1 VEENM
6 PHLDPYES
14 LGFHCGLT
22 FKAFISSV
30 EKKLKGTGVSPAQF
44 LALAHLVALGPLS
57 QSELVDRLS
66 ITKATG
72 VRLVDRM
79 ERDGWVVRQ
88 ANPKDGRVK
97 RVVPTK
103 RAIEVW
109 DKVSQAGRSVLDQ
122 AYRGVHTSEIETVK
136 RILERIRRNLT
147 R

>member
-1 VEENM
+1 M

-22 FKAFISSV
+22 FKAFIGSV
-30 EKKLKGTGVSPAQF
+30 ERKLKGTGVSPAQF

-79 ERDGWVVRQ
+79 ERDGWVARE
-88 ANPKDGRVK
+88 ADPKDGRVK
-97 RVVPTK
+97 RVVATQ
-103 RAIEVW
+103 RAIEIW
-109 DKVSQAGRSVLDQ
+109 ERVSKAGREVLDQ

-136 RILERIRRNLT
+136 RVLERVRRNLS
-147 R
+147 

>member
-1 VEENM
+1 M

-14 LGFHCGLT
+14 LGFYCGLT